1 MGPGRTVN
9 CYHGFWRTG
18 SDNHRSPSRT
28 SNVTPEQPSRRAQA
42 SQPPRD
48 TDGLLA
54 DVQRHAL
61 LALCDAKARH
71 GVVACAVLGITV
83 FTPLALISRS
93 GWQLAALLALV
104 LGSVIRWVTCWYL
117 EQQIKQAATPTLWPL
132 IIGATALTS
141 LSWALAA
148 SVTLLQPMADH
159 GGAIA
164 MAATMLVSVASL
176 WTLAPHRFVSRA
188 FIAPMA
194 VLPIAALMT
203 PGTMGLGLAGFIVVG
218 LAAAVMLTPW
228 AEQTFAQRTALEL
241 RYRTMGLAWQKLKQ
255 EHAAVTAHA
264 SAIEDDRGL
273 LFEHAGVGLAA
284 VSDRKIERINAHL
297 ARQLKQT
304 PQAFVGK
311 DVLHLLARES
321 QDAVD
326 AVAKSTDIERTPI
339 KAQLNLGAQVDG
351 GKVEVVTPAPGKG
364 SRLWVFKD
372 VVEGLD
378 VAPTDDTHDPKA
390 SSVLAQH
397 QLPSALAGFA
407 ARAQDVTALVIALHG
422 WHDLADEIGIAK
434 ATPLLDATVQRL
446 LEACRQGDRVVQLE
460 GASFVLLVAA
470 KLSHSQLNELRGR
483 IRTSLEAAHLIDDPD
498 SRDERSVHFNARV
511 MPLPCQ
517 TREQPSIKTMALV
530 QEALVQARR
539 VGGGASFQTDVDLE
553 AQANAKRAPA
563 REEAAIK
570 PLKSTKPAPKVA
582 APVAMELITLGAFK
596 EDAEAPAE
604 DASRAL

>member
-1 MGPGRTVN
+1 MRP
-9 CYHGFWRTG
+9 
-18 SDNHRSPSRT
+18 SP
-28 SNVTPEQPSRRAQA
+28 VTPEHPPRRAQA
-42 SQPPRD
+42 NQPPRD
-48 TDGLLA
+48 ADGLLA

-164 MAATMLVSVASL
+164 MAATMLVVVISL
-176 WTLAPHRFVSRA
+176 WALAPHRFVSRA

-203 PGTMGLGLAGFIVVG
+203 PGAMGLGLAGLIVVG
-218 LAAAVMLTPW
+218 IAAAVMLTPW
-228 AEQTFAQRTALEL
+228 AEQAFAQRTALEL

-255 EHAAVTAHA
+255 EHAVVTAHA

-284 VSDRKIERINAHL
+284 VVDRKIERINTHL

-304 PQAFVGK
+304 PQAFIGK
-311 DVLHLLARES
+311 DVLHLVARES
-321 QDAVD
+321 QDVVD
-326 AVAKSTDIERTPI
+326 AVAKSTDVERTPV
-339 KAQLNLGAQVDG
+339 KAQLNLGAQAAG
-351 GKVEVVTPAPGKG
+351 GKVEVVTPTPGEG

-372 VVEGLD
+372 VVDALD
-378 VAPTDDTHDPKA
+378 AAPSDDTHDPKA

-407 ARAQDVTALVIALHG
+407 ARSQDVTALVIALHG

-434 ATPLLDATVQRL
+434 ATPLLDATLQRL
-446 LEACRQGDRVVQLE
+446 LDTCRQGDRVVQLE
-460 GASFVLLVAA
+460 GASFVFLVAA
-470 KLSHSQLNELRGR
+470 KLNHSQLHELRSR
-483 IRTSLEAAHLIDDPD
+483 VRTFLEAAHIIDDPNT
-498 SRDERSVHFNARV
+498 RDERSIHLNARV
-511 MPLPCQ
+511 IPLPCQ

-530 QEALVQARR
+530 KEALVQARR

-553 AQANAKRAPA
+553 SQTDATRATP

-570 PLKSTKPAPKVA
+570 PLKSTKPAPMA
-582 APVAMELITLGAFK
+582 TAPVAVELITLGAFK
-596 EDAEAPAE
+596 EESDEQADGTEA
-604 DASRAL
+604 L